1 MQTTHFVTGAFACL
15 MLSACSGG
23 GGGAGAGGIGS
34 GGSGGLP
41 AAPVNTTLTDLRASQ
56 SFANDAAVNSAVF
69 DLKTSTGIQGT
80 AGSSN
85 LTVRYDATANS
96 YTVSTADRSQTFGTT
111 DVTTDDA
118 TQTIYKKSAGGANEY
133 LTLVKAGYSGLAA
146 TRYVRLGYWQRN
158 LTADGRQNTDYVSFT
173 YGLPTP
179 AGTLPRTGTAAY
191 KIDTFGMV
199 SAPGGEPRSIG
210 GSGTFSVDLE
220 QNLFTAHSYLQETQL
235 VHSGGTSGGGI
246 EFNAGGKIA
255 ADGSFAGTLGY
266 GGSLGQAG
274 GALAGRFYGP
284 NGEELGATFSA
295 NNAAGLSVA
304 GSFVG
309 ARDLTGQADNFTL
322 TNLTHEQQFY
332 TRFGANIGGSLTWQN
347 SETFTASSYSSGYS
361 GGQFTLADKVA
372 STDPNFTTYKKSF
385 TTYYDS
391 QYLQPVTL
399 ELYKPGT
406 ANTELALT
414 YASFGH
420 WITTEVISGS
430 NKPRV
435 DQYFVYGFYT
445 PNAMFAARTGTA
457 EYTGVAYGTGST
469 YTTGEKYA
477 VTGSSKFVVDFSA
490 AKLDA
495 TLVLAGKAMSNGA
508 TLNFGSFD
516 FAGKISSYGATGEA
530 SFIRDQTTLG
540 TISANFFGPDA
551 SEIAAPFYLNLPAN
565 SVAPNTS
572 ITGAALAKRR

>member
-1 MQTTHFVTGAFACL
+1 LQKKPFVAGAAACL

-23 GGGAGAGGIGS
+23 SGGAGGGGIGS

-41 AAPVNTTLTDLRASQ
+41 SAPTNTTLTDLRTSQ
-56 SFANDAAVNSAVF
+56 SLTNDAAVNTAMF
-69 DLKTSTGIQGT
+69 DLKTSTGIQGS
-80 AGSSN
+80 ASGSS
-85 LTVRYDATANS
+85 LTIRYDASAKS
-96 YTVSTADRSQTFGTT
+96 YTVSMADRSQSFGSG

-118 TQTIYKKSAGGANEY
+118 TQTIYKKSANGANEY
-133 LTLVKAGYSGLAA
+133 LTIAKAGYSGLAA

-158 LTADGRQNTDYVSFT
+158 LSADGRQNTDYVSFT

-179 AGTLPRTGTAAY
+179 AGALPRTGTAAY

-199 SAPGGEPRSIG
+199 SAPGGEPRSIA

-220 QNLFTAHSYLQETQL
+220 QGLFSAYSSLQETQL
-235 VHSGGTSGGGI
+235 VHSGGTVGGGI

-266 GGSLGQAG
+266 GGSLGQG
-274 GALAGRFYGP
+274 GGSLAGRFYGP
-284 NGEELGATFSA
+284 NGEELGATFFA

-304 GSFVG
+304 GSFTG
-309 ARDLTGQADNFTL
+309 ARDSTLQADNFTL

-332 TRFGANIGGSLTWQN
+332 TRFGTNVGGSLTWQN

-361 GGQFTLADKVA
+361 GGQFTLADKIA
-372 STDPNFTTYKKSF
+372 SADPNFTTYKKTFS
-385 TTYYDS
+385 TYYDS

-399 ELYKPGT
+399 ELYKPGS
-406 ANTELALT
+406 ANSELALT

-420 WITTEVISGS
+420 WITTEVTGGS

-445 PNAMFAARTGTA
+445 PTAMFAARTGTA
-457 EYTGVAYGTGST
+457 EYTGIAYGTGST

-490 AKLDA
+490 AKLNA
-495 TLVLAGKAMSNGA
+495 TLVLAGKSMTSGSN
-508 TLNFGSFD
+508 LNFGSFD
-516 FAGKISSYGATGEA
+516 FAGKLSSYGATGEA

-540 TISANFFGPDA
+540 TISASFFGPDA